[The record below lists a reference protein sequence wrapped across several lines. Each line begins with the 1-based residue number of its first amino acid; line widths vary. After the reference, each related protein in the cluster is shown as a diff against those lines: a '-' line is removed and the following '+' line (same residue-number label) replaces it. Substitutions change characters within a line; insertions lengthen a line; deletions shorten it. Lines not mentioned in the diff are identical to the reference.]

1 MNCPTAVSCSSD
13 DCTTSLENPMTT
25 TTDAELL
32 GVVLTPRQIWELL
45 DLVNDTPGDADE
57 DVLDAVAAKLQ
68 SPRVF
73 TRTSAARY
81 QGRLLALTAE
91 EHAALLELVEDDV
104 TPPDEVIT
112 SVSARLVS
120 LVPDRS
126 KGGRNR
132 G

>member
-1 MNCPTAVSCSSD
+1 
-13 DCTTSLENPMTT
+13 MTT

-45 DLVNDTPGDADE
+45 DLVNDAPGDADE
-57 DVLDAVAAKLQ
+57 EVLDAVAAKLR

-81 QGRLLALTAE
+81 QGRLLALTTD
-91 EHAALLELVEDDV
+91 EHAALVELVEDDV
-104 TPPDEVIT
+104 TPPSDVIAT
-112 SVSARLVS
+112 VGSRLVA
-120 LVPDRS
+120 LVPDRG
-126 KGGRNR
+126 KGGRPK

>member
-1 MNCPTAVSCSSD
+1 MR
-13 DCTTSLENPMTT
+13 MTT

-57 DVLDAVAAKLQ
+57 EVLDAVAAKLR

-81 QGRLLALTAE
+81 QGRLLALTTE
-91 EHAALLELVEDDV
+91 EHEALVELVEDDV

-112 SVSARLVS
+112 SVSARLMA
-120 LVPDRS
+120 LVPDRA
-126 KGGRNR
+126 KGGRAK

>member
-1 MNCPTAVSCSSD
+1 
-13 DCTTSLENPMTT
+13 MTT

-57 DVLDAVAAKLQ
+57 EVLDAVASKLR

-73 TRTSAARY
+73 TRTSASRY
-81 QGRLLALTAE
+81 QGRLLALTTAE
-91 EHAALLELVEDDV
+91 HEALVALVEDDV
-104 TPPDEVIT
+104 TPPDDVIEV
-112 SVSARLVS
+112 VGARLVA
-120 LVPDRS
+120 LVPERG
-126 KGGRNR
+126 KGGRGR